1 MKLDFSMMIAQCPYL
16 NSQRGKVMKK
26 SSSGLYVIFL
36 LLLVGY
42 LASHNLLLPAIVLLA
57 LFIGHNKKW

>member
-1 MKLDFSMMIAQCPYL
+1 MTAQDFHFYKK
-16 NSQRGKVMKK
+16 GKVMKK

-57 LFIGHNKKW
+57 LFIGRNKK

>member
-1 MKLDFSMMIAQCPYL
+1 MHLPTFFENRAK
-16 NSQRGKVMKK
+16 GKVMKK

-57 LFIGHNKKW
+57 LFVGRNKK